1 MSQRCTATD
10 VTFRKAAFKLV
21 PFAEKYPNK
30 PLLSLSLSL
39 NITTTA
45 HLLVHLTFHT
55 KKNTLP
61 TSITGIT
68 KTLALWLQQLTSAED
83 LRGVLSLSRRPPYF
97 HHAILAADIRYPVS
111 IAIQLPQLWSPAA
124 SVVGSIHL
132 KHPNVGIAMMLW
144 CCSHL
149 IHHPSRP
156 ITSGVA
162 DCTFTMGGGHGAYG
176 LTAENHHGRSTPSSF
191 WWTTSPSAYAWSLQT
206 SSAKLTCLGGTTA
219 SRGNQPTAAAR
230 VKLLWR
236 KGTIHHH
243 LQEGNLEAIPL
254 QTTPSRAPQ
263 NPGESCRKQLLG
275 RYFVGIAVGQTSQSP
290 QASISK
296 RKACKR
302 LSLQTWSAKFS

>member
-1 MSQRCTATD
+1 MSPSGK
-10 VTFRKAAFKLV
+10 FWKAASKLV
-21 PFAEKYPNK
+21 PFAKKYPNK
-30 PLLSLSLSL
+30 PLLSL

-45 HLLVHLTFHT
+45 HLLVHLTFHI
-55 KKNTLP
+55 KKNTLFQQASQAP
-61 TSITGIT
+61 QRH
-68 KTLALWLQQLTSAED
+68 WLFGSQLTSAED

-111 IAIQLPQLWSPAA
+111 IAIQLPQLWSPPQAA
-124 SVVGSIHL
+124 PGRIHSSQCWDSHDVV
-132 KHPNVGIAMMLW
+132 
-144 CCSHL
+144 L
-149 IHHPSRP
+149 IWS

-162 DCTFTMGGGHGAYG
+162 DCTFTIGGGHGAYG